1 MLILKYYIQ
10 FQTNLIYTF
19 LNTISYILNIYLY
32 IMMFN
37 SSIWRNIIFIY
48 YIKTL
53 MYICIC

>member
-37 SSIWRNIIFIY
+37 SSI
-48 YIKTL
+48 
-53 MYICIC
+53 